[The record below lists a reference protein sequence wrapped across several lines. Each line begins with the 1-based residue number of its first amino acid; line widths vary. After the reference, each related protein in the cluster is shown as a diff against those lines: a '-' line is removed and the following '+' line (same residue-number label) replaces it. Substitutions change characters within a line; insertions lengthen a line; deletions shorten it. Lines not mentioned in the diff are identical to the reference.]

1 MIRRP
6 PRSTRTDTLFPYTTL
21 FRSGRRVDATGAPG
35 RRGGQRDR
43 RRAAGRALRCAAAM
57 RRDRPR
63 TLADHLPL
71 IFPAAMLV
79 VFFVVPFGTMI
90 AVSFFRRQQGAFYSV
105 AFVFANYR
113 SEERRV
119 GKAFVSTLRFRWWPF
134 H

>member
-79 VFFVVPFGTMI
+79 VFFVVPFGTLI
-90 AVSFFRRQQGAFYSV
+90 AVSFFRLPQGGFSRLD
-105 AFVFANYR
+105 FVFANY
-113 SEERRV
+113 
-119 GKAFVSTLRFRWWPF
+119 TRFLSALFRGLPWFSLLLPLVL
-134 H
+134 